1 MVCTH
6 GNAAV
11 NVSQLSEEMRKI
23 GSRVRKQTQW
33 CAESDLNFKAKTEE
47 HGGNENGECSAF
59 VVFFFPIQF
68 AACTGILV
76 GVIHQ
81 TEGRGFDER
90 AGLTTDVM

>member
-1 MVCTH
+1 MRT
-6 GNAAV
+6 A
-11 NVSQLSEEMRKI
+11 NVRRL
-23 GSRVRKQTQW
+23 
-33 CAESDLNFKAKTEE
+33 LF
-47 HGGNENGECSAF
+47 
-59 VVFFFPIQF
+59 FFFPIQF